1 MGMDH
6 FNLKDGSLHCEDV
19 PLEVIADEVGTPVYV
34 YSSATLRRHARV
46 LKEALAELGDPLIAY
61 AVKANPNPAV
71 LSVLAREGLGGDI
84 VSIGEY
90 RAARAAGMRPEA
102 ILFSG
107 VGKTA
112 EEMAEALSGGLLQF
126 NLESVEEAHT
136 LSIVAQAMEV
146 QAPVA
151 LRINPGVEAGTHAK
165 ITTGTA
171 DNKFGIPAAEAVAAF
186 KAIRDLP
193 KLSVTGITVHIGS
206 QLTSLAPLESA
217 FERLGV
223 LIGDLRG
230 EGFDLK
236 IADLGGGLGVP
247 YGPGQP
253 QPPTPAEYGAM
264 VKRITRDWGVR
275 LVFEPGRLI
284 SGNAGVL
291 LTRVVRVKPGETH
304 PWLIVD
310 AAMNDL
316 MRPALYDAYHHVD
329 AVRPAGTKMIAHVVG
344 PVCES
349 GDTFAMAR
357 ELDTVREGDL
367 IIFRTAGAY
376 GAAMSSGYNSRPLTP
391 EVLVDGERWAL
402 VRQRLDLADA
412 ASLPLPEWLR

>member
-1 MGMDH
+1 MDH
-6 FNLKDGSLHCEDV
+6 FELRDGRLHCESV
-19 PLEVIADEVGTPVYV
+19 PLEAIAEEVGTPVYV
-34 YSSATLRRHARV
+34 YSAATLTRHARV
-46 LKEALAELGDPLIAY
+46 MRQALAGLDDPLIAY

-71 LSVLAREGLGGDI
+71 LSTLAREGLGGDI

-90 RAARAAGMRPEA
+90 RAARTAGMAPET

-112 EEMAEALSGGLLQF
+112 KEMAEALGGGLLQF
-126 NLESVEEAHT
+126 NLESVEEART
-136 LSIVAQAMEV
+136 LSAVAQSMGRE
-146 QAPVA
+146 APVA
-151 LRINPGVEAGTHAK
+151 LRINPDVEAGTHAK
-165 ITTGTA
+165 ITTGKA
-171 DNKFGIPAAEAVAAF
+171 DNKFGLPAADAVNAF
-186 KAIRDLP
+186 KVIRDLP
-193 KLSVTGITVHIGS
+193 GLKVTGVTVHIGS
-206 QLTSLAPLESA
+206 QLTSLAPLEAA
-217 FERLGV
+217 FTRLGS
-223 LIGDLRG
+223 LIEALRQ

-247 YGPGQP
+247 YGPDQP
-253 QPPTPAEYGAM
+253 QPPSPDEYGAM
-264 VKRITRDWGVR
+264 VKRVTAGWNIR
-275 LVFEPGRLI
+275 LAFEPGRLI

-291 LTRVVRVKPGETH
+291 LTRAVRVKPGEFH

-316 MRPALYDAYHHVD
+316 MRPALYDAYHHID
-329 AVRPAGTKMIAHVVG
+329 AVRPTGERMTAHVVG

-357 ELDTVREGDL
+357 EMDEAHEGDL
-367 IIFRTAGAY
+367 IVFRTAGAY